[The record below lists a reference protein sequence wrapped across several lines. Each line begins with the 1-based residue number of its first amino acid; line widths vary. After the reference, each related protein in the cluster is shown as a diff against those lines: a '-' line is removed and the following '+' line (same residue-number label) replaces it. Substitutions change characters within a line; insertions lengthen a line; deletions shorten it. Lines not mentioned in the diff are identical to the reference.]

1 MISIKKYILIALV
14 ALLPTM
20 SLWAQTSTFSVGVR
34 GGGLMWLP
42 EAVSLGRNAASS
54 LGGEGLV
61 EFRYTY
67 YGHVGLTTG
76 LGITAG
82 IDAGY
87 STSGFYGTH
96 NLLYIPTTSTSGW
109 ERFYYNDAVDYKQT
123 EQYMRTDISLMMAL
137 HAGGF
142 VLNVGPRFMMPF
154 FGTENTS
161 AKSNNRAAYV
171 EPNINETSSAALPL
185 CNLLMGIEAGWE
197 FPLSSG
203 ALGLQAYADVGVW
216 HHQKKYMPAIDSH
229 SGYTPPDVL
238 VVTAGDGSG
247 IPRSTIQSANGIVK
261 ERRLVD
267 FGIRLYYSF
276 YSSSYVRRKRPCP
289 PWDTRLHHN
298 RTGSR

>member
-1 MISIKKYILIALV
+1 MLGIKKYIS
-14 ALLPTM
+14 LL
-20 SLWAQTSTFSVGVR
+20 SLPLLWLAMPLMAQTSTFSVGVR

-96 NLLYIPTTSTSGW
+96 NLLRAYGSQ
-109 ERFYYNDAVDYKQT
+109 RNYYYDAVDYKQT
-123 EQYMRTDISLMMAL
+123 ERYMRTDISLMVAL

-161 AKSNNRAAYV
+161 ATSNNDAAYV
-171 EPNINETSSAALPL
+171 APNTNETSPAALPL

-197 FPLSSG
+197 FPLSAG

-216 HHQKKYMPAIDSH
+216 HDQKKYISSASPA
-229 SGYTPPDVL
+229 SGYTPPNVL
-238 VVTAGDGSG
+238 VTTTAMSLLE
-247 IPRSTIQSANGIVK
+247 PPQSTVNSANGIVR

-276 YSSSYVRRKRPCP
+276 YDTTFVRRKRPCP

-298 RTGSR
+298 RR

>member
-1 MISIKKYILIALV
+1 
-14 ALLPTM
+14 
-20 SLWAQTSTFSVGVR
+20 
-34 GGGLMWLP
+34 MWLL
-42 EAVSLGRNAASS
+42 EAVTVGRNAASS
-54 LGGEGLV
+54 LGGEGIV

-96 NLLYIPTTSTSGW
+96 NLLRAYGSQRT
-109 ERFYYNDAVDYKQT
+109 YYYDAVDYKQT
-123 EQYMRTDISLMMAL
+123 ERYMRTDISLMMAL

-161 AKSNNRAAYV
+161 ATSNNDAAYV
-171 EPNINETSSAALPL
+171 APNTNETSPAELPL

-197 FPLSSG
+197 FPLSAG

-216 HHQKKYMPAIDSH
+216 NNQKKYMAAIDSH
-229 SGYTPPDVL
+229 SGYTPPEVL
-238 VVTAGDGSG
+238 VTTTAMSLLE
-247 IPRSTIQSANGIVK
+247 PPQSTVNSANGIVR
-261 ERRLVD
+261 ERRIVD

-276 YSSSYVRRKRPCP
+276 GSYSFVGRKRPSP

-298 RTGSR
+298 RMGSR

>member
-1 MISIKKYILIALV
+1 MKIMKKYILIALV
-14 ALLPTM
+14 SLLPVM
-20 SLWAQTSTFSVGVR
+20 PLGAQTSTFSVGVR

-42 EAVSLGRNAASS
+42 EAVPIGRNAASRI
-54 LGGEGLV
+54 GGEGLV

-82 IDAGY
+82 LDAGY

-96 NLLYIPTTSTSGW
+96 NLLRAYGSQRT
-109 ERFYYNDAVDYKQT
+109 YYYDAVDYKQT
-123 EQYMRTDISLMMAL
+123 ERYMRTDISLMVAL

-161 AKSNNRAAYV
+161 AKSNNEAAYV
-171 EPNINETSSAALPL
+171 EPNLNETSSAALPL
-185 CNLLMGIEAGWE
+185 CNLLMGLEAGWE

-216 HHQKKYMPAIDSH
+216 HYQKKYIPAIDSH
-229 SGYTPPDVL
+229 SGGYTPPDVL
-238 VVTAGDGSG
+238 VVTASDGSG
-247 IPRSTIQSANGIVK
+247 IPRSTIKSANGIVK

-276 YSSSYVRRKRPCP
+276 YSSSNVRRKRPCP

-298 RTGSR
+298 RTGSH

>member
-1 MISIKKYILIALV
+1 MKHILIFLL
-14 ALLPTM
+14 ALLPVIP
-20 SLWAQTSTFSVGVR
+20 LGAQTSTLSVGVR

-42 EAVSLGRNAASS
+42 EAVPIGRNAASRI
-54 LGGEGLV
+54 GGEGLV

-96 NLLYIPTTSTSGW
+96 DLLYKSMFGSGHI
-109 ERFYYNDAVDYKQT
+109 YYDAVDYKQK
-123 EQYMRTDISLMMAL
+123 EQYMRTDISLLMAL

-161 AKSNNRAAYV
+161 GKSNNSAAYV
-171 EPNINETSSAALPL
+171 EPNLNETSSAALPL
-185 CNLLMGIEAGWE
+185 CNLLMGLEAGWE

-216 HHQKKYMPAIDSH
+216 HYQKKYIPAIDSH
-229 SGYTPPDVL
+229 SGGYTPPDVL
-238 VVTAGDGSG
+238 VVTASDGSG
-247 IPRSTIQSANGIVK
+247 IPRSTIKSANGIVK

-276 YSSSYVRRKRPCP
+276 YSSSNVRRKRPCP

-298 RTGSR
+298 RTGSH

>member
-1 MISIKKYILIALV
+1 MLRMKKYILISLV
-14 ALLPTM
+14 AILPALPLM
-20 SLWAQTSTFSVGVR
+20 AQTSTFAVGVR

-42 EAVSLGRNAASS
+42 EAVSLGRNAASRI
-54 LGGEGLV
+54 GGEGIV
-61 EFRYTY
+61 EFRYTF
-67 YGHVGLTTG
+67 YGHVGLKTG

-96 NLLYIPTTSTSGW
+96 NLLRAYGTQRT
-109 ERFYYNDAVDYKQT
+109 YYYDAVDYKQT
-123 EQYMRTDISLMMAL
+123 EQYMRTDISLMVAL

-161 AKSNNRAAYV
+161 ATSNNDAAYV
-171 EPNINETSSAALPL
+171 APNTNETSPAALPL

-197 FPLSSG
+197 FPLSAG
-203 ALGLQAYADVGVW
+203 ALGLQAYADIGVW
-216 HHQKKYMPAIDSH
+216 NNQTKYIPQAEPNV
-229 SGYTPPDVL
+229 GYTPPEVL
-238 VVTAGDGSG
+238 VTTTAMSLLE
-247 IPRSTIQSANGIVK
+247 PPQSTVNSANGIVR
-261 ERRLVD
+261 ERRIVD

-276 YSSSYVRRKRPCP
+276 GSYSFVGRKRPCP

-298 RTGSR
+298 RMGSR